1 MSLVD
6 GEAAQLLE
14 RPVSQKPEDLLLV
27 QMQGVIAEYERAKIL
42 ERTRRGRLLFSCM
55 GLALGALVVT
65 MVIPLNAAGS
75 ATQGS
80 PPSRTEEQ
88 ASSQSMGSNCMQ
100 SVESEVN
107 TSSEP
112 DPSMLA
118 CNCALGETCNGT
130 KLYSQPCGTRV
141 CGKDK
146 YWYTCSNWNWVKE
159 ATACSC

>member
-1 MSLVD
+1 
-6 GEAAQLLE
+6 
-14 RPVSQKPEDLLLV
+14 
-27 QMQGVIAEYERAKIL
+27 
-42 ERTRRGRLLFSCM
+42 M

-75 ATQGS
+75 ATQGTA
-80 PPSRTEEQ
+80 PSSTEEQ
-88 ASSQSMGSNCMQ
+88 GSSQSMESNCMQ
-100 SVESEVN
+100 SVESEVD

-118 CNCALGETCNGT
+118 CNCAIGETCNGV

-146 YWYTCSNWNWVKE
+146 YWYTCTNWNWQKE
-159 ATACSC
+159 TTPCSC